1 MPPPWEGGQRAATIA
16 PSPIFSLRQLLPVFH
31 PPRCRPPP
39 CQKKKKKNEKCMVLA
54 QGEGRVFWGFYR
66 PACNITAGAAWISTF
81 LTPPDQPFPL
91 HCLLLPSVS
100 CPPPTAQHPGGLAPL
115 VAQGVKGWYPA
126 CEGSVRGQSSGLT
139 CRLDGGPPQSELSV
153 LPPSHP
159 LCPELLC
166 TLSLPPLVCVGVPF
180 QFVCHAGPV
189 CSYERTGVTQSVR
202 HGGGLC
208 PLRGQSRAQ
217 AARCLN

>member
-1 MPPPWEGGQRAATIA
+1 MPKNRI
-16 PSPIFSLRQLLPVFH
+16 
-31 PPRCRPPP
+31 
-39 CQKKKKKNEKCMVLA
+39 KKHEKCMVLA

-100 CPPPTAQHPGGLAPL
+100 CPPPTVQHPGGLAPL

-189 CSYERTGVTQSVR
+189 CSYERTGVTQSVSQYKCIQNGMQRWWQNKGAGCTFGPHR
-202 HGGGLC
+202 HT
-208 PLRGQSRAQ
+208 PSISRHVRQ
-217 AARCLN
+217 DKPR